1 VTSLATEIET
11 AITAESRKKEIASLE
26 KEKKLKAVK
35 EHFDAGQQYYNQGS
49 YHEALSEWEQVLA
62 SGVESPETAHVRHA
76 IGHLKTLLA
85 ENVRSDYEKGKTYF
99 DKKDYARAI
108 PHLENVARVLPD
120 YADTETLLAQAVN
133 ALESEAK
140 RLFQE
145 GLVYE
150 GIGQN
155 EKAAAKWREVLKVM
169 PVETNEYYQ
178 KALEKLR

>member
-1 VTSLATEIET
+1 M
-11 AITAESRKKEIASLE
+11 
-26 KEKKLKAVK
+26 
-35 EHFDAGQQYYNQGS
+35 
-49 YHEALSEWEQVLA
+49 
-62 SGVESPETAHVRHA
+62 
-76 IGHLKTLLA
+76 
-85 ENVRSDYEKGKTYF
+85 
-99 DKKDYARAI
+99 
-108 PHLENVARVLPD
+108 ARVLPD
-120 YADTETLLAQAVN
+120 YQDTGTLLAQAVN
-133 ALESEAK
+133 ALESDAK